1 MKKISLTIL
10 VFLIPFLTM
19 AQIRL
24 EINGN
29 VDKKI
34 TYKVGS
40 TSSTI
45 AEGTSVTI
53 KSIYNSKG
61 APEVQIYNNDKDVL
75 FSIFISQLS
84 NISFKP
90 STVKQFWQVQ
100 ALKSEVYNNIT
111 KNGNQYELR
120 NELELEAIEYI
131 DYTEKNNLIFND
143 SYLESYL
150 YALAY
155 KIYPS
160 RIDDDKPGL
169 INIKILKSTK
179 PNAFI
184 YANGTMFLT
193 TSLLSKINS
202 EEELIA
208 IMAHEIA
215 HFVLDHS
222 IININKAEKRLKR
235 AKFWAGLAT
244 GVAAAADISMAAN
257 NDNYTP
263 GAITLGTSIL
273 AYNIASEVN
282 ERMGLK
288 YSKKQQLEADKY
300 ATEFMKFVN
309 IDHTALSSALLKIK
323 NDEIPNSNYTLALS
337 SNNESKSTTEERIQA
352 IGRPTKEFMNLDYD
366 KTISLVNTFNA
377 ETQLNI
383 HHLQS
388 CIDLINR
395 NINADI
401 ATEDDYILLAKVTN
415 PMYDNEAKNNE
426 ALLHINK
433 AKSLNIAPTIDIFK
447 QEAIILIRL
456 KKYDEAKIALHKYL
470 DSIKLFKEKVW
481 ALKMINKINKMKKLE

>member
-1 MKKISLTIL
+1 MKNISLTIL
-10 VFLIPFLTM
+10 VVLIPLFTM

-24 EINGN
+24 EVNGN
-29 VDKKI
+29 VNKKI
-34 TYKVGS
+34 TYQIGNI
-40 TSSTI
+40 TATI
-45 AEGTSVTI
+45 AEGTSVTLKTVYKYKEALEI
-53 KSIYNSKG
+53 
-61 APEVQIYNNDKDVL
+61 QIYDNDKDL
-75 FSIFISQLS
+75 MFSTSISKLS
-84 NISFKP
+84 NITFKP
-90 STVKQFWQVQ
+90 STLKQFWQVQ
-100 ALKSEVYNNIT
+100 ALKNEVYDNI
-111 KNGNQYELR
+111 KRNGIQYKLR
-120 NELELEAIEYI
+120 NELELEAIEYV
-131 DYTEKNNLIFND
+131 DYTEKNNLIFYD

-160 RIDDDKPGL
+160 RIEDDKSGI

-179 PNAFI
+179 PDAFI

-193 TSLLSKINS
+193 TSLLSRINS

-208 IMAHEIA
+208 IMAHEIS

-244 GVAAAADISMAAN
+244 VAAAATDISMTAN

-263 GAITLGTSIL
+263 GAITLATSIL
-273 AYNIASEVN
+273 AYNITSEVN

-288 YSKKQQLEADKY
+288 YSREQQFEADKC

-309 IDHTALSSALLKIK
+309 IDPTALSSALLKIK
-323 NDEIPNSNYTLALS
+323 SYEIPNSNYSLALS
-337 SNNESKSTTEERIQA
+337 TNKESHSTTEDRIQA
-352 IGRPTKEFMNLDYD
+352 IGKPKKEFMDPDYD

-377 ETQLNI
+377 VTQLNK
-383 HHLQS
+383 HQLQS

-401 ATEDDYILLAKVTN
+401 ATEDDYILLAKATN
-415 PMYDNEAKNNE
+415 LMYDNEAKNNE
-426 ALLHINK
+426 SLLYINK
-433 AKSLNIAPTIDIFK
+433 AKSLNISPTIGIFK

-456 KKYDEAKIALHKYL
+456 KKYDEAKMALNKYL
-470 DSIKLFKEKVW
+470 DSIKIFSEKVW
-481 ALKMINKINKMKKLE
+481 VLKMINKINKMKKLE